1 MKKRILSILL
11 CLCMAAALMP
21 ITALAWTRPD
31 NIEVNNATYYSN
43 GALTEITA
51 GFYWHTASARSR
63 LVLMTERLRSAGEA
77 DTDSSWG
84 DFTDLGFYGSKFN
97 SFSDVCAYDQD
108 EIGGTAGVF
117 GIVSYTD
124 ESSITYGTNTMTMSF
139 DEEMI
144 PLNTN
149 KIYYVYLWT
158 QYYGKNYPDTLIC
171 AIQVQDG
178 AVRYA
183 AATERNSHDESAF
196 GNVESRTAYDVTVI
210 PAEHMTRV
218 SESGNEIQS
227 DLTAAITP
235 VIYNANDGYY
245 FPEDYSVDT
254 VNGIMVRRDS
264 QSRITVYGTPSSNAA
279 ILLTAPT
286 QCTTYTVSF
295 NKNGNSSATDTAPQ
309 TVADGE
315 KVTEPAVP
323 TAEGYTFGGWYK
335 EPECT
340 TPWIFDTDTVN
351 ENITLYAK
359 WVVNLP
365 TSLEDTVFGYAYDVQ
380 RSPAF
385 PTKNQQ
391 ITLSGL
397 YYPILDTGSYGT
409 TNSGSWTLTKA
420 GTYSYMKSI
429 GENTSNLDS
438 IITSIVSKYS
448 DSLNREAVVIHELKD
463 GADHIAYGVV
473 VAYDA
478 ANGYAVFLGDSLGGG
493 AGYLLSTEARNDS
506 VTATAGT
513 IATDF
518 VQKRSISLSETGTY
532 TFEEATE
539 GYGEQT
545 PKEITVTNT
554 GNDATG
560 DLNVTL
566 SGANANGFT
575 LSKTTINSITDTD
588 STDTFTVKPN
598 TGLDAGTYTATVTI
612 SGMNIVSR
620 SFNVNF
626 TVSSAASYTVKFN
639 ANGGSGTMADMTV
652 NVGAHTALAENT
664 FTRTGYEFIG
674 WNDMADGSGTN
685 YADKDSA
692 PTANAGDIITLYAK
706 WVHGKVSDDAAHV
719 SGIEA
724 DGLNEVAKEE
734 KTDITLIVQD
744 EAAAEGDTEQDAIKA
759 SADAP
764 RNFGFYDIRLEKSTG
779 GTVENASS
787 VIEIKLPYDFTKK
800 TNIKVYRYHG
810 STAEELTQLDT
821 RAMSPY
827 EDGKCFVDIENSCI
841 YIYSSKF
848 STYSVAYDTVSA
860 NAQGGLNTTRYT
872 VKFDTDGGSAVSSKT
887 VTRNSKAVEPADP
900 TKDGYT
906 FDGWYSDKNFTTV
919 YDFNQPVTKN
929 LTLYAKWAEVKIKE
943 PDVEQKIPDTEC
955 DGTSADNCS
964 SLAFDD
970 LDVKLWYHS
979 DTDYVI
985 ENGLMKG
992 ITSKT
997 FEPNADL
1004 TRAMLVTVLYRLEG
1018 EPATN
1023 KNIPF
1028 ADIDMGAYYKN
1039 AVIWAQQ
1046 NDIVKGISETEF
1058 APNESITREQIAAI
1072 IYRYAQYKEYNVAVG
1087 ESTNILSYNDFADI
1101 SEYAVPSVQYAIGSG
1116 LLEGRTETELNPKD
1130 NATRAEAAAIL
1141 HRFIEANK

>member
-21 ITALAWTRPD
+21 STALAWTQPY

-43 GALTEITA
+43 GALKEITA
-51 GFYWHTASARSR
+51 DFDWHTASASSR
-63 LVLMTERLRSAGEA
+63 LVLMTERLRSAGE
-77 DTDSSWG
+77 DGTNTTWG
-84 DFTDLGFYGSKFN
+84 DFTDLGFYGSKFS
-97 SFSDVCAYDQD
+97 SFEEVCDYD
-108 EIGGTAGVF
+108 ENGNNAGAF
-117 GIVSYTD
+117 GIISYTD
-124 ESSITYGTNTMTMSF
+124 ESSVTSGTNTMTMSF
-139 DEEMI
+139 DELMI

-149 KIYYVYLWT
+149 KIYYIYLWT
-158 QYYGKNYPDTLIC
+158 QYYGYNYPDTLIC
-171 AIQVQDG
+171 AIGVQDG

-183 AATERNSHDESAF
+183 AATDRNSYDESSF
-196 GNVESRTAYDVTVI
+196 GNVESQKVYDVTVT
-210 PAEHMTRV
+210 PAEHMTRDN
-218 SESGNEIQS
+218 SSGENTQT
-227 DLTAAITP
+227 DLSAAMTPIIYTA
-235 VIYNANDGYY
+235 DEGYY
-245 FPEDYSVDT
+245 FPDAYSVDT

-264 QSRITVYGTPSSNAA
+264 QSQITVYGTPSSNAA
-279 ILLTAPT
+279 IALTAPT
-286 QCTTYTVSF
+286 QITTYTVSF
-295 NKNGNSSATDTAPQ
+295 DKNGNSSATDTAPQ

-315 KVTEPAVP
+315 KVAEPAAP

-340 TPWIFDTDTVN
+340 NPWIFDTDTVN
-351 ENITLYAK
+351 GTIILYAK
-359 WVVNLP
+359 WVANLP

-385 PTKNQQ
+385 PTKNQE

-397 YYPILDTGSYGT
+397 DYPILDTGSRGT
-409 TNSGSWTLTKA
+409 TNSGSWMLTKA

-429 GENTSNLDS
+429 GKNTSELDD
-438 IITSIVSKYS
+438 IITSIVSNYS
-448 DSLNREAVVIHELKD
+448 NSLNREAVVIHELKD
-463 GADHIAYGVV
+463 GAAHIAYGVV

-478 ANGYAVFLGDSLGGG
+478 ANGYAVFLGDTLSGG
-493 AGYLLSTEARNDS
+493 AGYLLSTRARSDS

-518 VQKRSISLSETGTY
+518 VQNLSISLSETGTY

-566 SGANANGFT
+566 SGANATGFT

-598 TGLDAGTYTATVTI
+598 TGLDVGTYTATVTVT
-612 SGMNIVSR
+612 GMNIVSR
-620 SFNVNF
+620 SFDVSF
-626 TVSSAASYTVKFN
+626 TVSSAATYTVKFN

-652 NVGAHTALAENT
+652 NVGAHPALAENT
-664 FTRTGYEFIG
+664 FTRAGYEFIG
-674 WNDMADGSGTN
+674 WNDQPDGSGTN

-692 PTANAGDIITLYAK
+692 PTANAGESITLYAK

-744 EAAAEGDTEQDAIKA
+744 EAAAEDDTEQAAIKA

-764 RNFGFYDIRLEKSTG
+764 KKFGFYDIRLEKSTG

-810 STAEELTQLDT
+810 AAAEELTQLDT
-821 RAMSPY
+821 RAMLPY
-827 EDGKCFVDIENSCI
+827 EDGKCFVNKENGCI

-848 STYSVAYDTVSA
+848 STYAVAYDTVSA
-860 NAQGGLNTTRYT
+860 NAGGRSNTTRYT

-887 VTRNSKAVEPADP
+887 VTRNSKAAEPADP

-906 FDGWYSDKNFTTV
+906 FDGWYSDKNFTAV

-929 LTLYAKWAEVKIKE
+929 LTLYAKWTEVKTEE
-943 PDVEQKIPDTEC
+943 PDVEQKMPDTEC
-955 DGTSADNCS
+955 DGTSTDNCS

-970 LDVKLWYHS
+970 LNVKLWYHS

-985 ENGLMKG
+985 ENGLMEG
-992 ITSKT
+992 TTSKT

-1023 KNIPF
+1023 KSIPF
-1028 ADIDMGAYYKN
+1028 TDIDMGAYYKN

-1058 APNESITREQIAAI
+1058 APNENITREQITAI
-1072 IYRYAQYKEYNVAVG
+1072 IYRYAQYKEYDVSVG
-1087 ESTNILSYNDFADI
+1087 ASTNILSYNDFADI
-1101 SEYAVPSVQYAIGSG
+1101 SEYAVPSVQYAMGSG

>member
-21 ITALAWTRPD
+21 TTALAWTQPD
-31 NIEVNNATYYSN
+31 NIGVNNATYYSN
-43 GALTEITA
+43 GALKEITA
-51 GFYWHTASARSR
+51 GLDWHTASASSR

-77 DTDSSWG
+77 DTNSSWG
-84 DFTDLGFYGSKFN
+84 DFTDLGFYGSKFS
-97 SFSDVCAYDQD
+97 SFDDVCAYDQD
-108 EIGGTAGVF
+108 KSGGTAGVF

-124 ESSITYGTNTMTMSF
+124 ESNVKSGTNTMTMSF
-139 DEEMI
+139 DDEMI

-149 KIYYVYLWT
+149 KIYYIYLWT
-158 QYYGKNYPDTLIC
+158 QYYGNNYPDTLIC

-178 AVRYA
+178 AVRYT
-183 AATERNSHDESAF
+183 AATDRNSYDESAF
-196 GNVESRTAYDVTVI
+196 GNVESQTVYDVTVT
-210 PAEHMTRV
+210 PAEHMTRDNN
-218 SESGNEIQS
+218 SGENTQTGLS
-227 DLTAAITP
+227 AAITP

-245 FPEDYSVDT
+245 FPDDYSVDT

-264 QSRITVYGTPSSNAA
+264 QSQITVYGTPSSNAA
-279 ILLTAPT
+279 IRLTAPT
-286 QCTTYTVSF
+286 QITTYTVSF
-295 NKNGNSSATDTAPQ
+295 DKNGNSSATDTAPQ

-315 KVTEPAVP
+315 KVTEPAAP
-323 TAEGYTFGGWYK
+323 TAEGYAFGGWYK

-340 TPWIFDTDTVN
+340 NPWIFDTDTVN
-351 ENITLYAK
+351 ETIILYAK
-359 WVVNLP
+359 WVANLP
-365 TSLEDTVFGYAYDVQ
+365 TSPEDTVFGYAYDVQ
-380 RSPAF
+380 RRPAF

-397 YYPILDTGSYGT
+397 SYPILDTGSYGT
-409 TNSGSWTLTKA
+409 TNSGSWMLTKA

-429 GENTSNLDS
+429 GKNTSELDG

-448 DSLNREAVVIHELKD
+448 DSLNREAVVIHELKVD
-463 GADHIAYGVV
+463 AAHIAYGVV

-478 ANGYAVFLGDSLGGG
+478 ANGYAVFLGDTLSGG
-493 AGYLLSTEARNDS
+493 AGYLLSTEARSGS

-518 VQKRSISLSETGTY
+518 VQNLSISLSQTGTY

-566 SGANANGFT
+566 SGANATGFT

-598 TGLDAGTYTATVTI
+598 TGLDAGTYTATVTVT
-612 SGMNIVSR
+612 GMNIVSR
-620 SFNVNF
+620 SFDVSF
-626 TVSSAASYTVKFN
+626 TVSSAATYTVKFN

-652 NVGAHTALAENT
+652 NVGANAALTENS
-664 FTRTGYEFIG
+664 FTRAGYEFIG
-674 WNDMADGSGTN
+674 WNDQPDGSGTN

-692 PTANAGDIITLYAK
+692 PTANAGESITLYAK

-734 KTDITLIVQD
+734 KTDITLVVQD
-744 EAAAEGDTEQDAIKA
+744 EAETKDDAEQAAIKA
-759 SADAP
+759 SAGAP
-764 RNFGFYDIRLEKSTG
+764 KKFGFYDIRLEKSTG
-779 GTVENASS
+779 GTVENSSS
-787 VIEIKLPYDFTKK
+787 VIEIKLPYAFTKK
-800 TNIKVYRYHG
+800 KNIKVYRYHDT
-810 STAEELTQLDT
+810 TAEEFMQLDT
-821 RAMSPY
+821 RAVPPY
-827 EDGKCFVDIENSCI
+827 EDGKCFVNKENGCI

-848 STYSVAYDTVSA
+848 STYAVAYDTVPTGT
-860 NAQGGLNTTRYT
+860 GGGTIRYT

-887 VTRNSKAVEPADP
+887 VTRNSKAAEPAEP
-900 TKDGYT
+900 TWDGYT
-906 FDGWYSDKNFTTV
+906 FDGWYSDKNFTAV
-919 YDFNQPVTKN
+919 YDFSQPVTKN
-929 LTLYAKWAEVKIKE
+929 ITLYAKWTEVKTEE
-943 PDVEQKIPDTEC
+943 PDVEQEMPDTEC

-970 LDVKLWYHS
+970 LNVKLWYHS

-992 ITSKT
+992 TTSKT
-997 FEPNADL
+997 FEPNSDL

-1023 KNIPF
+1023 KSIPF
-1028 ADIDMGAYYKN
+1028 TDIDMGAYYKN

-1046 NDIVKGISETEF
+1046 NDIAVGISETEF
-1058 APNESITREQIAAI
+1058 APNENITREQIAAI
-1072 IYRYAQYKEYNVAVG
+1072 IYRYAQYKEYNVSVG
-1087 ESTNILSYNDFADI
+1087 ESANILSYNDFADI
-1101 SEYAVPSVQYAIGSG
+1101 SEYAVPSVQYAMGSG
-1116 LLEGRTETELNPKD
+1116 LLKGRTETELNPKD

-1141 HRFIEANK
+1141 HRFIETNK

>member
-11 CLCMAAALMP
+11 CLCMAAVLMP
-21 ITALAWTRPD
+21 TTALALERPD
-31 NIEVNNATYYSN
+31 NIDVNNATYYSN
-43 GALTEITA
+43 GALKEITA
-51 GFYWHTASARSR
+51 GFNWYTASASGR

-77 DTDSSWG
+77 GTNSSWG
-84 DFTDLGFYGSKFN
+84 DFTDLGFYGSQFSSFN
-97 SFSDVCAYDQD
+97 DVCAYDQD
-108 EIGGTAGVF
+108 ESGGTAGVF

-124 ESSITYGTNTMTMSF
+124 ESSVRPGTNTMTMSF
-139 DEEMI
+139 DDEMI

-149 KIYYVYLWT
+149 KIYYIYLWT
-158 QYYGKNYPDTLIC
+158 QYYGNNYPDTLIC

-178 AVRYA
+178 AVRYT
-183 AATERNSHDESAF
+183 AATGQNSYDESAF
-196 GNVESRTAYDVTVI
+196 GNVESQTVYDVTVT
-210 PAEHMTRV
+210 PAEHMTRD
-218 SESGNEIQS
+218 SDSGDEIQS
-227 DLTAAITP
+227 DLTAAMTP
-235 VIYNANDGYY
+235 VIYTADEGYY
-245 FPEDYSVDT
+245 FPDAYSVDT

-264 QSRITVYGTPSSNAA
+264 QSQITVYGTPSSDAA
-279 ILLTAPT
+279 ITLTAPT
-286 QCTTYTVSF
+286 QITTYTVSF
-295 NKNGNSSATDTAPQ
+295 DKNGNSSATDTAPQ

-315 KVTEPAVP
+315 KVTEPAAP
-323 TAEGYTFGGWYK
+323 TAEGYAFGGWYK

-340 TPWIFDTDTVN
+340 NPWIFDTDTVN
-351 ENITLYAK
+351 ETIILYAK
-359 WVVNLP
+359 WVANLP
-365 TSLEDTVFGYAYDVQ
+365 TSPEDTVFEYAYDVQ

-397 YYPILDTGSYGT
+397 HYPILDTGSYGT
-409 TNSGSWTLTKA
+409 TNSGSWMLTKA

-429 GENTSNLDS
+429 GKNTSELDG
-438 IITSIVSKYS
+438 IITSIVSNYS
-448 DSLNREAVVIHELKD
+448 NSLNREAVVIHELKD
-463 GADHIAYGVV
+463 GAAHIAYGVV

-478 ANGYAVFLGDSLGGG
+478 ANGYAVFLGDTLSDG
-493 AGYLLSTEARNDS
+493 AGYLLSTGARSGS

-518 VQKRSISLSETGTY
+518 VQTLSISLSETGTY

-566 SGANANGFT
+566 SGANADSFT
-575 LSKTTINSITDTD
+575 LSKTEISSITDTD
-588 STDTFTVKPN
+588 GTDTFTVKPN
-598 TGLDAGTYTATVTI
+598 TDLDAGTYTATVTVT
-612 SGMNIVSR
+612 GMNIVSR
-620 SFNVNF
+620 SFDVSF
-626 TVSSAASYTVKFN
+626 TVSSAATYTVKFN

-652 NVGAHTALAENT
+652 NVGAHPALAENT
-664 FTRTGYEFIG
+664 FTRAGYEFIG
-674 WNDMADGSGTN
+674 WNDQSDGSGTN

-692 PTANAGDIITLYAK
+692 PTANAGESITLYAK

-744 EAAAEGDTEQDAIKA
+744 EAAAENDTEQAAIKA

-764 RNFGFYDIRLEKSTG
+764 KKFGFYDIRLEKFTG

-787 VIEIKLPYDFTKK
+787 VIEIKLPYDFTRK
-800 TNIKVYRYHG
+800 TNIKVYRYHDAV
-810 STAEELTQLDT
+810 AEELMQLDT
-821 RAMSPY
+821 RAVPPY
-827 EDGKCFVDIENSCI
+827 EDGKCFVNKKNGCI

-848 STYSVAYDTVSA
+848 STYAVAYDTVSTGT
-860 NAQGGLNTTRYT
+860 GGGTIRYT

-887 VTRNSKAVEPADP
+887 VTRNSKAAEPADP

-906 FDGWYSDKNFTTV
+906 FDGWYSDKNFTAV

-929 LTLYAKWAEVKIKE
+929 LTLYAKWIELKTEE
-943 PDVEQKIPDTEC
+943 PDVEQEMPDTEC

-970 LDVKLWYHS
+970 LNVKLWYHS

-992 ITSKT
+992 TTSKT

-1023 KNIPF
+1023 KSIPF
-1028 ADIDMGAYYKN
+1028 TDIDMGAYYKN

-1046 NDIVKGISETEF
+1046 NDIAVGISETEF
-1058 APNESITREQIAAI
+1058 APNENITREQITAI
-1072 IYRYAQYKEYNVAVG
+1072 IYRYAQYKEYDVSVG
-1087 ESTNILSYNDFADI
+1087 ASTNILSYNDFADI
-1101 SEYAVPSVQYAIGSG
+1101 SEYAVPSVQYAMGSG
-1116 LLEGRTETELNPKD
+1116 LLKGRTETELNPKD
-1130 NATRAEAAAIL
+1130 NATRVEAAAIL